1 MPVNAVDS
9 SMGKQGCSLC
19 FTPRPIIA
27 NESAM
32 KTNSDIPPQK
42 LTGNNLLRLVLIL
55 ATAIAIIFL
64 WARSNGLSELRSIAA
79 ERLVLYKGTLNSALE
94 KYRYLPYFL
103 SRDET
108 VVQMLSGRSGK
119 GVVNTL
125 LETANKK
132 AGSAQ
137 IFIMDKNGETVCASN
152 WNTSTTFVGQNYGFR
167 PYFKDAMAGGEGGFY
182 AIGAT
187 TGTPGYFMSHPVYD
201 FQKAAGAAPIGVVVV
216 KVDLSGL
223 ERHWMEGGE
232 IVFVSDANGV
242 IFLSGNPGWKYKS
255 LLPLSA
261 EILKNIRQRKQ
272 YKGINLTPLPLERG
286 SAGQDNWIRI
296 GTEKFFLGSLFL
308 ESFNWQLNYLIP
320 WNRLEKQVHFALY
333 ISSAAGVLLILSILF
348 AQERRLKK
356 LSQQKAMEA
365 EKIGR
370 INRKLKREVEERR
383 RTETHLRQTQEE
395 LVQSAKL
402 AALGQMAAAIVHE
415 LNQPISAIRTYAAS
429 CRLMAGQGK
438 TEDLTA
444 TLMSISDITKS
455 MEGITRQLKDFSRKS
470 PLDMRPVNVEAPVA
484 RAVDLMRYAID
495 EAGCSL
501 SIRKPEVPLSVMGD
515 RLRLEQV
522 FVNLIKNSLDAM
534 AGQEN
539 KIISVRF
546 REEDDTVCIHF
557 RDSGPGIEPDL
568 KDKIFTPFF
577 TTKAKGDGLGL
588 GLSISAG
595 IVKEMSGRLALEEAR
610 GPGASFSIRLR
621 KETLKDTP

>member
-1 MPVNAVDS
+1 MRRFNAMNIHPD
-9 SMGKQGCSLC
+9 
-19 FTPRPIIA
+19 A
-27 NESAM
+27 
-32 KTNSDIPPQK
+32 PPQK
-42 LTGNNLLRLVLIL
+42 LTGKTLLFLVIILI
-55 ATAIAIIFL
+55 AVVCAIFFWSRAD
-64 WARSNGLSELRSIAA
+64 GLSGLRSIAG

-108 VVQMLSGRSGK
+108 VIQLLAGRSTEGP
-119 GVVNTL
+119 VNTL
-125 LETANKK
+125 LETANNK
-132 AGSAQ
+132 AGSAE
-137 IFIMDKNGETVCASN
+137 IFVMDKSGNTVCASN
-152 WNTSTTFVGQNYGFR
+152 WNAPTTFVGQNYGFR
-167 PYFKDAMAGGEGGFY
+167 PYFKDAMAGDEGGFY

-201 FQKAAGAAPIGVVVV
+201 FQSSPDAPPIGVVVV

-242 IFLSGNPGWKYKS
+242 IFLSGNPNWKYKS
-255 LLPLSA
+255 LLSLSPK
-261 EILKNIRQRKQ
+261 ILKDIRQGKQ

-286 SAGQDNWIRI
+286 TAGQDNWIRI
-296 GTEKFFLGSLFL
+296 NKKKFFLGSLFL
-308 ESFNWQLNYLIP
+308 ESFDWQLNYLIP
-320 WNRLEKQVHFALY
+320 WERLEKQVNFALY

-356 LSQQKAMEA
+356 RSQQQALEA

-438 TEDLTA
+438 TEDLTT
-444 TLMSISDITKS
+444 TLLSISDITKS

-470 PLDMRPVNVEAPVA
+470 PLDIRPVAAEEPVA

-495 EAGCSL
+495 AADCRL
-501 SIRKPEVPLSVMGD
+501 SIEAPEAPLSVMGD

-534 AGQEN
+534 AEQEN
-539 KIISVRF
+539 KLISVRF
-546 REEDDTVCIHF
+546 REEDDMVSIHF
-557 RDSGPGIEPDL
+557 RDSGPGINPDL
-568 KDKIFTPFF
+568 RENIFTPFF

-595 IVKEMSGRLALEEAR
+595 IVKEISGQ
-610 GPGASFSIRLR
+610 I
-621 KETLKDTP
+621 